1 MTTYKRIKVYDGTT
15 WQFVGAQ
22 IPQLL
27 DAYGNGSAELVSG
40 TATETVTFVEGVF
53 IDAPLVFTQLTGT
66 ANATLR
72 VSEVDEN
79 GFSVVITGT
88 GTDTVTF
95 NWFAVYPEAASSASS

>member
-27 DAYGNGSAELVSG
+27 EAYGSASVELVAG
-40 TATETVTFVEGVF
+40 TATESVVFAANTF

-72 VSEVDEN
+72 VSAVDEE
-79 GFSVVITGT
+79 GFSVVVTGT

-95 NWFAVYPEAASSASS
+95 SWFAVQPE